1 MGTPGENVKPP
12 VISLGPLAWV
22 RNNLFSSWFNA
33 LLTPLCLASL
43 FFLLKALLSW
53 AITAADWSAVTAN
66 LRLYLVG
73 QYPPEQLW
81 RVLLSVLLLSG
92 LCGVTW
98 AVWSGLA
105 RTFALVLA
113 GFLGVMAL
121 LPLPVEGLGLELRLW
136 LLANPALVGLGYL
149 LTHYWLTRYWASQ
162 PRWVILSWV
171 GWFGFTI
178 LLLRGIEGVGWLPV
192 VGTNAWGGLLL
203 NLLLALVGIVACFPL
218 GVLLALG
225 RRSNLPV
232 VKGICVLYIELIRG
246 VPLVTLLFMAMF
258 IVPLFL
264 PEGVQFDRLLRAMV
278 AITLFSAAY
287 MAENVRGG
295 LQALP
300 AGQSEAGRALGLSG
314 RHVMFIIVLPQA
326 LRTVIPTIVGQFIS
340 LLKDTTLVV
349 TVALNDIGGIGRS
362 IAQGNVQWL
371 DNQAEVFLFI
381 ALVFWVFTYSMSYTS
396 RRLEQALGAG
406 QR

>member
-1 MGTPGENVKPP
+1 MAAPAEAVQPP
-12 VISLGPLAWV
+12 VISLGPIAWV
-22 RNNLFSSWFNA
+22 RSNLFSSWFNA
-33 LLTPLCLASL
+33 LLTLLCLAFL
-43 FFLLKALLSW
+43 FFLFKAVLSW
-53 AITAADWSAVTAN
+53 AITTADWSAVTAN

-73 QYPPEQLW
+73 QYPSEQLW
-81 RVLLSVLLLSG
+81 RVQLSVLLLSA

-98 AVWSGLA
+98 GVWGGVA

-149 LTHYWLTRYWASQ
+149 LARYWAFQ
-162 PRWVILSWV
+162 PRWAILGWV
-171 GWFGFTI
+171 GWFGLTI
-178 LLLRGIEGVGWLPV
+178 LLLRGLEVIPWLPV

-246 VPLVTLLFMAMF
+246 VPLVTLLFMAMV
-258 IVPLFL
+258 IVPLLL
-264 PEGVQFDRLLRAMV
+264 PEGVQFDRLLRAVV

-295 LQALP
+295 LQSLP
-300 AGQSEAGRALGLSG
+300 PGQSEAGRALGLSG
-314 RHVMFIIVLPQA
+314 RQVMFIIVLPQA
-326 LRTVIPTIVGQFIS
+326 LRAVIPTIVGQFIS
-340 LLKDTTLVV
+340 LFKDTTLVV
-349 TVALNDIGGIGRS
+349 IVALSDIGGIGRS
-362 IAQGNVQWL
+362 IAQGNVRWL

-381 ALVFWVFTYSMSYTS
+381 ALVFWVFTYSMSYAS
-396 RRLEQALGAG
+396 RRLEQALGVG